1 LGFFMKVKKILKKIK
16 KPIIALFSLAFLYVM
31 NEYIFPFLLN
41 ERLIDILKKIDL
53 IYYVLILCFANVIF
67 SVFLFT
73 KIRKLLKSSRSEM
86 YIGFSKVTEEESE
99 SLKSEHK
106 SILEYLIQ
114 QDNYAMYRI
123 NLWESFREQ
132 YPDKSN
138 LEFSINLKEM
148 QRLGYIIQNES
159 QWGLVVRITDRA
171 CEILPELS
179 Q

>member
-1 LGFFMKVKKILKKIK
+1 MKLKKILKKIK
-16 KPIIALFSLAFLYVM
+16 RLIIVFFSLAFLYVM

-41 ERLIDILKKIDL
+41 ERLIDILKKIDP

-67 SVFLFT
+67 SAFLFT

-114 QDNYAMYRI
+114 QDNYTAYRK

-132 YPDKSN
+132 HPDRSK

-159 QWGLVVRITDRA
+159 KWGLVVRITDKA